1 MRIAIIGTGVSG
13 LTCAYLLDD
22 YHTVTV
28 FEASDYLG
36 GHINTVDI
44 TLEGVKYS
52 VDTGFIVYNE
62 KTYPNFST
70 MLKQLDVTT
79 QPSNMS
85 FSVKCERTGLEYKP
99 TNLNSLFGQRG
110 NLFRPEFFR
119 MIRGMLTFNRCAA
132 ALLKE
137 DGTYNETVKQFAD
150 REKINKMTFEKF
162 VVPMG
167 SAIWSAPPSLM
178 ESFPIRYL
186 ARFYHNHGLLSLND
200 HPQWRVIKGGSRE
213 YIKKM
218 TQNFSG
224 SIRLNSRVIEVK
236 RNKRGVALRVEN
248 SEFQD
253 FDACVLASHSDQALA
268 MLSDPTQ
275 DETEIL
281 SSIPFQENT
290 ALLHT
295 DSSVLPKRKRVWAS
309 WNSLIPQEEEGLVS
323 LTYNMNMLQSLNAPK
338 TICVSLNMDERINP
352 KKVIKKIVYH
362 HPVYTEKSIE
372 AQKRRYDISGQNNTY
387 YVGAYWQHGFHEDGV
402 LSAIDVC
409 KNFGV
414 SFFHE

>member
-1 MRIAIIGTGVSG
+1 M
-13 LTCAYLLDD
+13 
-22 YHTVTV
+22 
-28 FEASDYLG
+28 
-36 GHINTVDI
+36 
-44 TLEGVKYS
+44 
-52 VDTGFIVYNE
+52 
-62 KTYPNFST
+62 
-70 MLKQLDVTT
+70 
-79 QPSNMS
+79 
-85 FSVKCERTGLEYKP
+85 
-99 TNLNSLFGQRG
+99 
-110 NLFRPEFFR
+110 
-119 MIRGMLTFNRCAA
+119 
-132 ALLKE
+132 
-137 DGTYNETVKQFAD
+137 
-150 REKINKMTFEKF
+150 
-162 VVPMG
+162 
-167 SAIWSAPPSLM
+167 
-178 ESFPIRYL
+178 
-186 ARFYHNHGLLSLND
+186 
-200 HPQWRVIKGGSRE
+200 
-213 YIKKM
+213 
-218 TQNFSG
+218 
-224 SIRLNSRVIEVK
+224 
-236 RNKRGVALRVEN
+236 EN

-309 WNSLIPQEEEGLVS
+309 WNSLIPQEQEGLVS